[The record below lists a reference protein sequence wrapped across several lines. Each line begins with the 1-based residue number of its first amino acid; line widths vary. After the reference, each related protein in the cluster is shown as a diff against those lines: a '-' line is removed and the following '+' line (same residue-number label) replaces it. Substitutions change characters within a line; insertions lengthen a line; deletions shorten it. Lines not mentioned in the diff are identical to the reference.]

1 MSNSVLFA
9 GSGGREW
16 LQGLLKEGNVIVT
29 FTKSTGEERKMK
41 CTLKEDVVPLYEK
54 KTERVKAK
62 NDNVLSVWDLD
73 KNEWRSFKLDSIKTV
88 EFGIIDTK

>member
-1 MSNSVLFA
+1 MSDSVLFA

-41 CTLKEDVVPLYEK
+41 CTLKEGVVPLYEK
-54 KTERVKAK
+54 KTDRAKAK
-62 NDNVLSVWDLD
+62 NDEVLSVWDLD
-73 KNEWRSFKLDSIKTV
+73 KNEWRSFRLDSIKTV
-88 EFGIIDTK
+88 EFGIIDT